1 MPLIVKGQ
9 QNTKRGAKQEVKP
22 TPAKANKPKKIE
34 TSHKPEKVN
43 HINNGYRFDPQK
55 TYLVVGGKV
64 KEISSKSKYLL
75 DMLIIKEEE

>member
-1 MPLIVKGQ
+1 MPLIVKGHRK
-9 QNTKRGAKQEVKP
+9 TKKDEVRS
-22 TPAKANKPKKIE
+22 TPEPKKKINPFR
-34 TSHKPEKVN
+34 KREKVN
-43 HINNGYRFDPQK
+43 DINNEYRFDPQK